1 MAIRVSTT
9 IADGAALV
17 ADIER
22 RSGERVSACYQC
34 GRCTSTCAA
43 AFAFDYPPHR
53 IMRLL
58 QLGQVDKVLNSR
70 TAQLCFDCM
79 TCSSRCPMTIDV
91 ANVIEQVKMI
101 ADEHGIRVNK
111 EKSIRLFRRAFLKNV
126 RRHGRL
132 HEARLLTW
140 INLRSFKPF
149 NDLAVVPLIL
159 RRKKVHIVP
168 PKIRNRREIHRIFHE
183 VNGNGGGNGNSD
195 RHGGGK

>member
-1 MAIRVSTT
+1 LSIRVSATV
-9 IADGAALV
+9 ADGAAVV

-34 GRCTSTCAA
+34 GRCTSTCTG

-58 QLGQVDKVLNSR
+58 QLGQVDEVLNSR

-79 TCSSRCPMTIDV
+79 TCSTRCPMGIDV
-91 ANVIEQVKMI
+91 ANVIEHAKMI
-101 ADEHGIRVNK
+101 ADERGIEGG
-111 EKSIRLFRRAFLKNV
+111 EKDIRRFRMAFLQNV

-140 INLRSFKPF
+140 FNISRLKPF
-149 NDLAVVPLIL
+149 NDIALIPVIL

-168 PKIRNRREIHRIFHE
+168 PKIKNREEMHRIFRE
-183 VNGNGGGNGNSD
+183 VNGNGKN
-195 RHGGGK
+195 GGGGTE